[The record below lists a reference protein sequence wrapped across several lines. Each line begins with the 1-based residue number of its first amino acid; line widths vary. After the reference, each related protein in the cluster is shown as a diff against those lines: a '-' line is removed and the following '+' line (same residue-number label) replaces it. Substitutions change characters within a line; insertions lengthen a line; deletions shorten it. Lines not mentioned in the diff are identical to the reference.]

1 MNLFC
6 QKYLVQLCS
15 YSFVSLHFSDRNQT
29 SIFGY
34 KFRPKMGRNNFR
46 SGTIRRT
53 MSDGVLELRM
63 IDFQECM
70 VTRPNADLAC
80 LVLNSVLPQDR
91 EDHLRSWMRL
101 YHDELNRLL
110 LKFGYH
116 DCRETYTLEYL
127 WQDSERPKK
136 SNFRYQQNLTS
147 AKYYFNTKCQKKNSV
162 FVAIW
167 RFSRSYFG

>member
-1 MNLFC
+1 
-6 QKYLVQLCS
+6 
-15 YSFVSLHFSDRNQT
+15 
-29 SIFGY
+29 
-34 KFRPKMGRNNFR
+34 MGRNNFR

-91 EDHLRSWMRL
+91 EEHLRSWMRL

-136 SNFRYQQNLTS
+136 VIS
-147 AKYYFNTKCQKKNSV
+147 AINET
-162 FVAIW
+162 
-167 RFSRSYFG
+167 

>member
-1 MNLFC
+1 
-6 QKYLVQLCS
+6 
-15 YSFVSLHFSDRNQT
+15 
-29 SIFGY
+29 
-34 KFRPKMGRNNFR
+34 MGRNNFR

-91 EDHLRSWMRL
+91 EEHLRSWMRL

-136 SNFRYQQNLTS
+136 SYFRYERNLTS
-147 AKYYFNTKCQKKNSV
+147 AKCYFNAKYQRKFC
-162 FVAIW
+162 F
-167 RFSRSYFG
+167 RSYLVFQQVLLRPKTNK